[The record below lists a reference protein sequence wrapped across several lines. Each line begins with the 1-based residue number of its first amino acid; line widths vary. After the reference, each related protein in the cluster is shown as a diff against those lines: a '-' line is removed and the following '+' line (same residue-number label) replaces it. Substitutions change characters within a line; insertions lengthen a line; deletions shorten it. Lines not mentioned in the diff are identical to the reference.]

1 MEEDDISHKNNFWL
15 VCESKQSRSDKQHFQ
30 MKFICTLNILNDEKN
45 KMMFGKFIGNFKNSR
60 KAKSDPS
67 DI

>member
-1 MEEDDISHKNNFWL
+1 
-15 VCESKQSRSDKQHFQ
+15 

-45 KMMFGKFIGNFKNSR
+45 KMMFGKFIGNFKNLR